1 MPRRL
6 YTALAVGGLV
16 ALLLA
21 APLRAQE
28 EPPPPGTGPGGR
40 QPVMR
45 NVFFNVVWG
54 SAFGATLGASASVIG
69 SDNPSRPPELRGAT
83 FNGATIGGLIGLG
96 VGLYLVY
103 TGITF
108 DPAASIIAGNG
119 APRPGMTARAA
130 PESPPFSLQVSRE
143 AAPRVTGFQ
152 ARVLHLKF

>member
-6 YTALAVGGLV
+6 CTAVLLSGLAV
-16 ALLLA
+16 LLLA

-28 EPPPPGTGPGGR
+28 EPPPGAGR
-40 QPVMR
+40 QQPVMR

-69 SDNPSRPPELRGAT
+69 SDTPSRPPELRSAT

-108 DPAASIIAGNG
+108 DPAASLVAGQG
-119 APRPGMTARAA
+119 AAGPGVAGGTMPA
-130 PESPPFSLQVSRE
+130 SPPFSLKVSQE

-152 ARVLHLKF
+152 ARVLHLRF